1 MIGKASC
8 LNERDKR
15 TLLILRILFG
25 QATPRMGFRGRHKKG
40 QSMAE
45 ENKQCILHSDMLTRM
60 DERVKE
66 MHKWTFGNGQPGAA
80 GRLVAL
86 ETTVNALSKPRQW
99 PAVVS
104 AICAVTAV
112 VIGLILK

>member
-1 MIGKASC
+1 
-8 LNERDKR
+8 
-15 TLLILRILFG
+15 
-25 QATPRMGFRGRHKKG
+25 MGFRGRHKKG

-60 DERVKE
+60 DQRVKDL
-66 MHKWTFGNGQPGAA
+66 HKWTFGNGQPGASD
-80 GRLVAL
+80 RLVKVEAA
-86 ETTVNALSKPRQW
+86 VSALSKPRQW

-104 AICAVTAV
+104 ACCAVTAV